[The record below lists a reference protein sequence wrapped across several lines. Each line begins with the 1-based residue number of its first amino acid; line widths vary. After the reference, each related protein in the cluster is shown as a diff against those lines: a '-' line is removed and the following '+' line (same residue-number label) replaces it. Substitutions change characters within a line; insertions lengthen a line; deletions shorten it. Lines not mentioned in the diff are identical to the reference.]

1 MGWLGSG
8 TDSRIPGFYLS
19 WAGPLIFLFPFM
31 YLGEGG
37 NPQSCLTD
45 HLVSEGDGSGLVKVL
60 RKRACVLYLEV
71 K

>member
-1 MGWLGSG
+1 
-8 TDSRIPGFYLS
+8 
-19 WAGPLIFLFPFM
+19 M